1 MAIFPLQ
8 NEEERFIE
16 INEEETI
23 EPSKTYRLDFEKS
36 RIGGFIDEEQA
47 IRQFIRKALM
57 TARFR
62 FLIYDDQYGN
72 ELEDL
77 IGSDVTDEF
86 LQSEIPRAITDALIY
101 DDRIVDVRDF
111 EIERKKGDLCVTF
124 LVETVDGLL
133 LDESVVI

>member
-23 EPSKTYRLDFEKS
+23 EPSKTYRLDFEKG

-86 LQSEIPRAITDALIY
+86 LQSEIPRVITDALIY
-101 DDRIVDVRDF
+101 DDRIEDVRDF
-111 EIERKKGDLCVTF
+111 EIERKKGDLYVTF

>member
-23 EPSKTYRLDFEKS
+23 EPSKTYRLDFEKG

-62 FLIYDDQYGN
+62 FLIYDDQYGS
-72 ELEDL
+72 ELEYL

-86 LQSEIPRAITDALIY
+86 LQSEIPRVITDALIY
-101 DDRIVDVRDF
+101 DDRIEDVRDF
-111 EIERKKGDLCVTF
+111 EIERKKGDLYVTF

>member
-23 EPSKTYRLDFEKS
+23 EPSKTYRLDFEKG

-101 DDRIVDVRDF
+101 DDRIEDVRDF
-111 EIERKKGDLCVTF
+111 EIERKKGDLYVTF

>member
-23 EPSKTYRLDFEKS
+23 EPSKTYRLDFEKG

-62 FLIYDDQYGN
+62 FLIYDDQYGS
-72 ELEDL
+72 ELEYL

-111 EIERKKGDLCVTF
+111 EIERKKGDLYVTF